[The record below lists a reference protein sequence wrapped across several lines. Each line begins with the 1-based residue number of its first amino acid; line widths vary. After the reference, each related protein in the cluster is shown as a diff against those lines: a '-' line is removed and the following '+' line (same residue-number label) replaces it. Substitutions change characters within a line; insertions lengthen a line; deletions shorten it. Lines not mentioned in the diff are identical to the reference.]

1 MKKFPWVLI
10 AGLLAACSIL
20 PKPAPSPALHD
31 FGLPAST
38 AAAAIPVE
46 ASVSAPA
53 WLDDTAIYYRLM
65 HSDPTQLCAYA
76 DHRWLAPPAQLLQAR
91 LRGAFANGSP
101 HYRLEVRLLD
111 FEQIFDTAQSAH
123 ISLRAQASLRDLS
136 NGTTVGEQMFTVT
149 QSTSPDVQGAVSG
162 DAQAANELL
171 ARLEQ
176 WVHTQLTPDK
186 SP

>member
-1 MKKFPWVLI
+1 MKTILWVLI
-10 AGLLAACSIL
+10 AAVLAACSIL
-20 PKPAPSPALHD
+20 PKPAPPPVLHD
-31 FGLPAST
+31 FGPPASAP
-38 AAAAIPVE
+38 AAAVPVE
-46 ASVSAPA
+46 VSVSAPL

-65 HSDPTQLCAYA
+65 YSDPTQLRAYA

-91 LRGAFANGSP
+91 LRGAFANRSP
-101 HYRLEVRLLD
+101 HYRLEVQLLD
-111 FEQIFDTAQSAH
+111 FEQVFDTAQSAH

-136 NGTTVGEQMFTVT
+136 SGTAIGERMFAVT

-176 WVHTQLTPDK
+176 WVHTQLAPDK